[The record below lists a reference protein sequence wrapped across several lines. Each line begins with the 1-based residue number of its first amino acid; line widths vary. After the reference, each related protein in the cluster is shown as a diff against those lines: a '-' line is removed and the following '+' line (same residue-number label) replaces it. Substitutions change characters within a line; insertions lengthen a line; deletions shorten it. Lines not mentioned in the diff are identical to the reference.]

1 MAQPSSPR
9 SVQPR
14 LEPSIDAW
22 PTPTADRPIWTGHQL
37 SLFHPG
43 IVAKYLAAHALS
55 ESASIAYR
63 NVVVDQDV
71 YDPLALM
78 LPHRNPRHP
87 GRLLTQVFRLGS
99 VTADVPVGMQPP
111 VEPAV
116 VETNLRDLPTDACP
130 WVQAVRD
137 AFLGTEEA
145 PSLAAQLDTAVRR
158 LLPSFAAAE
167 PATFASAMLAGES
180 EMIDRLLHDA
190 PRCAKLYNAAV
201 KKFPEAGM
209 KPMSV
214 EPDRVEVPL
223 WALRW
228 MRPRQRVYVDI
239 ADSSPMFITDD
250 GEPLALEGVD
260 ITLAPR
266 ALLMTALLRRPDRSG
281 LFIHGTGG
289 WAYDRITEWWWR
301 DWRDETLAPMVL
313 ATADVYLDFDDV
325 PHGPPET
332 LRQAIWRAHHLP
344 HNLDRILGLDHA
356 GVHEKRELLQHM
368 DDDRDKARRRAAF
381 QRLHQINCDLAA
393 QHPEVLAEARRA
405 VEDAR
410 LGVANAAI
418 ARKRDWSFLLY
429 PPEKLETLRQRIA
442 YPLRDSIPR

>member
-1 MAQPSSPR
+1 MDHAPAPR
-9 SVQPR
+9 PIQPR

-43 IVAKYLAAHALS
+43 IVAKYLAADAV
-55 ESASIAYR
+55 SAQVGVSFR
-63 NVVVDQDV
+63 NIVVDQDV
-71 YDPLALM
+71 YDPLRLTV
-78 LPHRNPRHP
+78 P
-87 GRLLTQVFRLGS
+87 GRDAAAPKRLRSQTLTLGRIQPEI
-99 VTADVPVGMQPP
+99 PVGMQPA
-111 VEPAV
+111 VSFEQIEQQLTRWPADCGIDV
-116 VETNLRDLPTDACP
+116 ARLRE
-130 WVQAVRD
+130 
-137 AFLGTEEA
+137 AFVGSDTRR
-145 PSLAAQLDTAVRR
+145 SLAAQMDVAMRQ

-167 PATFASAMLAGES
+167 PSAFASELLHDEL
-180 EMIDRLLHDA
+180 ELIERLLHDA
-190 PRCAKLYNAAV
+190 PRCARLYNAAV
-201 KKFPEAGM
+201 KQFPEAGM
-209 KPMSV
+209 KPMGV

-228 MRPRQRVYVDI
+228 MKRRRRVYVDV

-250 GEPLALEGVD
+250 GEPLALESEG
-260 ITLAPR
+260 TMLAPR
-266 ALLMTALLRRPDRSG
+266 ALLMTALLRRPDRSS

-289 WAYDRITEWWWR
+289 WAYDRITERWWR
-301 DWRDETLAPMVL
+301 DWRDEILAPMAL

-332 LRQAIWRAHHLP
+332 LRQAIWRDHHLS
-344 HNLDRILGLDHA
+344 HNLDRVLGLDHA
-356 GVHEKRELLQHM
+356 WVHEKRELLQHM

-381 QRLHQINCDLAA
+381 QRVHQINRDLAA
-393 QHPEVLAEARRA
+393 QHPEVLAEAQRA

-442 YPLRDSIPR
+442 YPL